1 MKPDAKDTMYVCG
14 LTLVT
19 VGVAFVY
26 WPAALITC
34 GAILLITTAAALKT
48 KG

>member
-1 MKPDAKDTMYVCG
+1 LKPDAKDATYICG
-14 LTLVT
+14 LALVT

-26 WPAALITC
+26 WPAALIVC
-34 GAILLITTAAALKT
+34 GAILLITTAAAIRM